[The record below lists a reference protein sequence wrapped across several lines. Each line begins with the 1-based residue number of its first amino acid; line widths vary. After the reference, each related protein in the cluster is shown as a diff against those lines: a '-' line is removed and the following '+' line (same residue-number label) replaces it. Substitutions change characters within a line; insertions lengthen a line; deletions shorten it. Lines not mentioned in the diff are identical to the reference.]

1 MIRNLLLTAYR
12 NIKKNKFFSFLNILG
27 LAVGMAVFLLIA
39 QYVRFERSYENFIP
53 NRNNIYRVS
62 LTAYRNNE
70 LIMASAENYPG
81 VGPALQ
87 KELPNVVRYARLYN
101 MGYKNNVIIT
111 NENAK
116 PDPIAFKQRRFLYAD
131 STFLS
136 MMGYAMVSG
145 NTKTA
150 LSEPFTAVISEKYAH
165 LYFGNADPIGKTLR
179 LRDDDFTDELVKV
192 TGVFKDLP
200 RNTHLKFDVLFSY
213 NTLYAGG
220 DGGVSFF
227 KEGWRGRNSNIMYT
241 FIQLRPGTTPKIIE
255 ARLPAIVNKYKPE
268 LKGSQE
274 KELLALQPLKDIH
287 LYSDLAE
294 EPEAN
299 GSATIVFFIN
309 LIGIFVLVIVW
320 INYVNLSTARALTR
334 AKEVGVRKVSGA
346 FRYQLIVQFLMEA
359 ALINLLSIVIAF
371 VLVRLVLPYFNIIS
385 GLSLDKSYLFQSWFL
400 GLTAI
405 LCIAGTLLSGFY
417 PAWILSSF
425 KPVSVLKGKLI
436 STGRGILLRKGLVIV
451 QFMTS
456 AERPGIADT
465 NRKAYNAN
473 IDLFKN
479 ELKKNPSI
487 EAVTASL
494 TVPGKQ
500 REYKLT
506 VKNYGSN
513 SNDSTIARVNGVDYD
528 FLDAFKMKLVAGKN
542 FSKDDGSVILSEM
555 AAHLLGFRNVQ
566 DVVGKTV
573 ILPRFGNSKHTVIGV
588 VNDYHQLSF
597 KKPLEPTLFL
607 YVPYEGEF
615 YSIRINTNNL
625 QQTIQH
631 VQQSWAKAFPGN
643 PFEYFFLDDYFNKQ
657 YANEQKFEK
666 LFTTFAMLAIII
678 SCLGLFGL
686 SSYTATQRIK
696 EIGIRKVLGASVVNI
711 TSMLTKDFLKLVI
724 IAVLIASPVAWL
736 AMNKWLQS
744 FAYRININ
752 IWVFVIAGVI
762 ALLIALITVSLQA
775 IRAAV
780 ANPVKSL
787 RTE

>member
-1 MIRNLLLTAYR
+1 
-12 NIKKNKFFSFLNILG
+12 
-27 LAVGMAVFLLIA
+27 
-39 QYVRFERSYENFIP
+39 
-53 NRNNIYRVS
+53 
-62 LTAYRNNE
+62 
-70 LIMASAENYPG
+70 
-81 VGPALQ
+81 
-87 KELPNVVRYARLYN
+87 
-101 MGYKNNVIIT
+101 
-111 NENAK
+111 
-116 PDPIAFKQRRFLYAD
+116 
-131 STFLS
+131 
-136 MMGYAMVSG
+136 
-145 NTKTA
+145 
-150 LSEPFTAVISEKYAH
+150 
-165 LYFGNADPIGKTLR
+165 
-179 LRDDDFTDELVKV
+179 
-192 TGVFKDLP
+192 
-200 RNTHLKFDVLFSY
+200 
-213 NTLYAGG
+213 
-220 DGGVSFF
+220 
-227 KEGWRGRNSNIMYT
+227 
-241 FIQLRPGTTPKIIE
+241 
-255 ARLPAIVNKYKPE
+255 
-268 LKGSQE
+268 
-274 KELLALQPLKDIH
+274 
-287 LYSDLAE
+287 
-294 EPEAN
+294 
-299 GSATIVFFIN
+299 
-309 LIGIFVLVIVW
+309 
-320 INYVNLSTARALTR
+320 
-334 AKEVGVRKVSGA
+334 
-346 FRYQLIVQFLMEA
+346 MEA

-456 AERPGIADT
+456 VALIAGTFVVYSQLNYMMSSDLGLNINQMMVAERPGIADT

-775 IRAAV
+775 IRAVV